1 VPDSSKKPLRLGENF
16 VAEIVLN
23 VNELSAGDIGLE
35 VLFGHKINDE
45 VKTISFIEDMTVA
58 GVNGNIVTFFIE
70 IPTLQAGVFD
80 YAFRLSPRHPL
91 LPHRQD
97 FNLIRWISALND

>member
-1 VPDSSKKPLRLGENF
+1 
-16 VAEIVLN
+16 
-23 VNELSAGDIGLE
+23 
-35 VLFGHKINDE
+35 
-45 VKTISFIEDMTVA
+45 MTVA

-80 YAFRLSPRHPL
+80 YAFRLYPKHPL

-97 FNLIRWISALND
+97 FNLVKWIS